1 MLGEPRSMKLQL
13 VVLLKKQIIGAVLIS
28 QKVKKGMHA

>member
-1 MLGEPRSMKLQL
+1 MARIIRAQI

>member
-1 MLGEPRSMKLQL
+1 MARIIRAQI
-13 VVLLKKQIIGAVLIS
+13 VVLLKKQIIGTVLIS